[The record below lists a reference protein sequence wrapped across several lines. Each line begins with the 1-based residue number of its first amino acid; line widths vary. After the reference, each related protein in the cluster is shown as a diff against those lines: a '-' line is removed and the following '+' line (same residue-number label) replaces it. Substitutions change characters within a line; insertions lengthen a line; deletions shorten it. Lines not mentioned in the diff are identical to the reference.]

1 MPNTPLT
8 AGSRGDHPRT
18 FSPERALEAV
28 GDRWSLR
35 VIRAAM
41 FAGVTRFT
49 DFESHARVEPDILS
63 SKLAALIGAGL
74 MVEEKNDQYVL
85 TDQGHNLEPVVVA
98 LTAWSD
104 GWTSRHE
111 PAVTLVLDST
121 ASGVIVDEVPLDAG
135 EPVPALVIQMTL
147 LGAFSVRVGG
157 TPIGELAVGSQRL
170 LVFLALHHRA
180 VTRIAM
186 AGQMWPEATDER
198 AGISLRSA
206 LSRLDSSTREAI
218 LSASAGLS
226 LLDTVEVDL
235 RSAQS
240 LARRL
245 LQPGGA
251 SDQADLDGEALAA
264 LSSELLPDWYDD
276 WVLAESEEW
285 RQLRMNALE
294 AMSMQLAAL
303 GRLPEAAAAARAAMK
318 VEPLRESANATLV
331 RVHLAEG
338 NQSEAL
344 RVYEGYRKL
353 LHDVLGLSPTAM
365 INDLVVDLRSA

>member
-1 MPNTPLT
+1 
-8 AGSRGDHPRT
+8 
-18 FSPERALEAV
+18 
-28 GDRWSLR
+28 
-35 VIRAAM
+35 M
-41 FAGVTRFT
+41 FAGVTRFA
-49 DFESHARVEPDILS
+49 DFEANARVEPDILS
-63 SKLAALIGAGL
+63 SKLVALIGAGL
-74 MVEEKNDQYVL
+74 MVKQEDESYVL
-85 TDQGHNLEPVVVA
+85 TDQGRNLEPVIVA

-104 GWTSRHE
+104 GWRGRQDPVVSPPPDAT
-111 PAVTLVLDST
+111 P
-121 ASGVIVDEVPLDAG
+121 GGNVDEPPIVGGSDA
-135 EPVPALVIQMTL
+135 PALVIQMTL

-157 TPIGELAVGSQRL
+157 KAIGELAVGSQRL

-186 AGQMWPEATDER
+186 AGRMWPEATDER

-206 LSRLDSSTREAI
+206 LSRLDASTREAI

-235 RSAQS
+235 RAAQA

-245 LQPGGA
+245 LQPGGTTN
-251 SDQADLDGEALAA
+251 DEDLDVEALAV
-264 LSSELLPDWYDD
+264 LSSEVLPDWYDD
-276 WVLAESEEW
+276 WVLAEAEEW

-294 AMSMQLAAL
+294 AMSMQLTAL
-303 GRLPEAAAAARAAMK
+303 GRLPEAAAAARAALK

-344 RVYEGYRKL
+344 RVYERYTKL
-353 LHDVLGLSPTAM
+353 LRDVLGLTPTAM
-365 INDLVVDLRSA
+365 ISDLVVDLRSA

>member
-1 MPNTPLT
+1 
-8 AGSRGDHPRT
+8 
-18 FSPERALEAV
+18 
-28 GDRWSLR
+28 
-35 VIRAAM
+35 M
-41 FAGVTRFT
+41 FESVVHFN
-49 DFESHARVEPDILS
+49 DFEASARIEPDVLS
-63 SKLAALIGAGL
+63 SRLAALIGAGL
-74 MVEEKNDQYVL
+74 MTPVDGDEYVL
-85 TDQGHNLEPVVVA
+85 TEQGRNLEPVIIA

-104 GWTSRHE
+104 GWISRQDPE
-111 PAVTLVLDST
+111 VAVVLDDHPL
-121 ASGVIVDEVPLDAG
+121 GIIVDEVPVDPDAAT
-135 EPVPALVIQMTL
+135 PALVIEITL

-157 TPIGELAVGSQRL
+157 KPIGELAVGSQRL

-186 AGQMWPEATDER
+186 AGRMWPEATDER

-206 LSRLDSSTREAI
+206 LSRLDTATREAI

-235 RSAQS
+235 RAAQA

-245 LQPGGA
+245 LRPEGTA
-251 SDQADLDGEALAA
+251 NTADLGAEALAV
-264 LSSELLPDWYDD
+264 LSTEVLPDWYDD
-276 WVLAESEEW
+276 WVLAEAEEW

-303 GRLPEAAAAARAAMK
+303 GRLPEAAGAARAAMK
-318 VEPLRESANATLV
+318 IEPLRESANATLV

-344 RVYEGYRKL
+344 QVYDRYSKL
-353 LHDVLGLSPTAM
+353 LGDVLGLTPTAM
-365 INDLVVDLRSA
+365 ISDLVVDLRSA